1 MVKNLTYSRLRRI
14 VLEEKKKMQKS
25 GVIPVEDVE
34 TEKDAWAGG
43 DNLVN
48 QIDFVKVLGITET
61 KLREKA
67 DRISR
72 ARALLKKR
80 IVKDL

>member
-1 MVKNLTYSRLRRI
+1 MAENLTYDRLRRI
-14 VLEEKKKMQKS
+14 VLEEKKKLKKS

-34 TEKDAWAGG
+34 TEEGVWSGG

-48 QIDFVKVLGITET
+48 HINFVKTLGITES
-61 KLREKA
+61 KLRKKA
-67 DRISR
+67 DKISR

-80 IVKDL
+80 LVRDL